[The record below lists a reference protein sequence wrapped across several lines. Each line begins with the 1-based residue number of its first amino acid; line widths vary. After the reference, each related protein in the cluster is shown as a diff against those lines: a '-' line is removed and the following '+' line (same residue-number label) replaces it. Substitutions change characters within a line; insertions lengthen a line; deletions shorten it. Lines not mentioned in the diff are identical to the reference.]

1 MVYARLDRELDAAV
15 NRGLAAALLIDVP
28 TGIKI
33 MRDEG
38 VPLEVTARVF
48 LSPQKRRTT
57 DWTTRFARLYPPS

>member
-1 MVYARLDRELDAAV
+1 MRYARLDKELDAAV

-28 TGIKI
+28 TGIKT

-48 LSPQKRRTT
+48 LAPQKRRTT
-57 DWTTRFARLYPPS
+57 DWKQ